1 MLGSWVDIIKM
12 AYLSSVMMEPGLEEL
27 KCAGDCRDTDGS

>member
-1 MLGSWVDIIKM
+1 MLGARADIIKM

-27 KCAGDCRDTDGS
+27 KGAGGCRDTDGS